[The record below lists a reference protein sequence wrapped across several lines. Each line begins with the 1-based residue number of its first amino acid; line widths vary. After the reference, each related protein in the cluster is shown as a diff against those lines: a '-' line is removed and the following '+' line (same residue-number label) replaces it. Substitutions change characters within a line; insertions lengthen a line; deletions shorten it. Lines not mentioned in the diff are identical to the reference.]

1 MPPGVGVGLSRSRPP
16 GFRFVLGTL
25 AVVCKRAALEGLAV
39 REDLGAPRFQ
49 DAMDHDEDVVR
60 HEAPDH
66 ARDNW
71 RDTCIWPEGLSNQGC
86 GKKTDDEQ
94 HNDCAKVSSA
104 GRRKLQRPGA
114 STHVL

>member
-1 MPPGVGVGLSRSRPP
+1 MPPGAGVGLSRSRPP
-16 GFRFVLGTL
+16 GFLFFFLGTL
-25 AVVCKRAALEGLAV
+25 VVVGMRAALEEGLAV

-66 ARDNW
+66 ARDRW

-104 GRRKLQRPGA
+104 GRRKLQR
-114 STHVL
+114 